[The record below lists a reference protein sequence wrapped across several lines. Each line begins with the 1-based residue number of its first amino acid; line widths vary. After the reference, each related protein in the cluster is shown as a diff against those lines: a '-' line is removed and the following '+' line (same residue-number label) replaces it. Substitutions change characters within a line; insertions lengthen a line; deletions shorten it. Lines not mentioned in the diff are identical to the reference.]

1 MSGKSARTR
10 DPFRVL
16 FVCTGN
22 ICRSALAERL
32 GRAFLEETLGHE
44 ATLIHLE
51 SAGVRAVVG
60 SEMDADSALVLE
72 GLGGDPAAFEARLF
86 EPEFAA
92 SADLVLTMTR
102 DHRRLV
108 LERAPKALS
117 RTFTLREAAD
127 LADGLDDDIP
137 GRTFQERARHLVT
150 RLAAFRNG
158 RQGSRADDIPDPIG
172 RALEG
177 HQQVGESIAEAL
189 LPLLRRI
196 AAVQGQ
202 AEDHRRARARV
213 S

>member
-32 GRAFLEETLGHE
+32 GRAFLEEILGHE

-60 SEMDADSALVLE
+60 SKMDRDTALVLE
-72 GLGGDPAAFEARLF
+72 GLGGDAAGFRARQF
-86 EPEFAA
+86 EPEIVTH
-92 SADLVLTMTR
+92 ADLVLTMTR

-127 LADGLDDDIP
+127 LADRLDDDIP
-137 GRTFQERARHLVT
+137 GRTFQENARHLVT
-150 RLAAFRNG
+150 RLAASRNG
-158 RQGSRADDIPDPIG
+158 RQGSRADDVADPIG
-172 RALEG
+172 RPLEV
-177 HQQVGESIAEAL
+177 HQQAGESIAEAL

-196 AAVQGQ
+196 AALQEQ
-202 AEDHRRARARV
+202 AEDPGSARARV